1 LPVKLT
7 AIPAT
12 GYRFLRWEYGSSISD
27 SIVLDYNMIS
37 TADIK
42 AVFTSAGASDNKI
55 VINEI
60 KYSSSP
66 DKDTKDWIELYNA
79 GNSSLNLKNW
89 IVSDAGPETGYVFP
103 VDFILAPGMYI
114 VLCRDLAA
122 FSQFWPAVLNST
134 GDMNFGLNSLGDN
147 INLYD
152 PDGNL
157 VDFVSF
163 SPNAPWPTDAGV
175 TGASIELINPELD
188 NNLGDNWR
196 SSINGGTPGIINI
209 HSTTTDTIDGLPTAS
224 CSMNCY
230 PNPFRDN
237 TTIMVDVSVPGQ
249 YKIEVFNLMGKLVDT
264 VTDQSIE
271 AGEFYIDWDGRNSS
285 NSPLPGGVYIIR
297 LSGENHSCSARV
309 IVLK

>member
-1 LPVKLT
+1 M
-7 AIPAT
+7 
-12 GYRFLRWEYGSSISD
+12 SD

-37 TADIK
+37 AATLK

-66 DKDTKDWIELYNA
+66 EKDTKDWIELYNS

-89 IVSDAGPETGYVFP
+89 VLSDGVPETGYVFP
-103 VDFILAPGMYI
+103 ADIILAPGMYI
-114 VLCRDLAA
+114 VLCRDLTA
-122 FSQFWPAVLNST
+122 FRQFWPAVLNST
-134 GDMNFGLNSLGDN
+134 GDMNFGLSSLGDN

-157 VDFVSF
+157 VDFVNFTSY
-163 SPNAPWPTDAGV
+163 SPWPADANG

-188 NNLGDNWR
+188 NNVGSNWR

-209 HSTTTDTIDGLPTAS
+209 HSTTTDTIDGLEAVS
-224 CSMNCY
+224 CSMTCY

-237 TTIMVDVSVPGQ
+237 TTIMVEVPVEGK
-249 YKIEVFNLMGKLVDT
+249 YKVEVFNLMGKLV
-264 VTDQSIE
+264 
-271 AGEFYIDWDGRNSS
+271 
-285 NSPLPGGVYIIR
+285 VY
-297 LSGENHSCSARV
+297 C
-309 IVLK
+309 